1 MDTALSPETCRLKA
15 LDYLL
20 QADTLLDSA
29 ERAEVLHYAEWW
41 K

>member
-15 LDYLL
+15 LDYLT
-20 QADTLLDSA
+20 ADTLLDSA
-29 ERAEVLHYAEWW
+29 ERADVLHYAEWW